1 MVFRVGDINLEK
13 WPFLIF
19 ATIQFALDG
28 LEDVLNK
35 FLLTEKYMLPHVLMF
50 LRGLYTLGMTIVFTI
65 IIKFSGFE
73 FTFSSNYNILLL
85 SSFLIIF
92 FLFHNLFDIFIN
104 YTFTPQHLS
113 FSNMLYYIVIF
124 LLYRISR
131 HNSDIIIICELI
143 IDLFLTFSTLIF
155 SEMVIINKWGLN
167 NNTRMDLL
175 NKEKQE
181 LDDENRVSELML

>member
-1 MVFRVGDINLEK
+1 
-13 WPFLIF
+13 
-19 ATIQFALDG
+19 
-28 LEDVLNK
+28 
-35 FLLTEKYMLPHVLMF
+35 
-50 LRGLYTLGMTIVFTI
+50 
-65 IIKFSGFE
+65 
-73 FTFSSNYNILLL
+73 
-85 SSFLIIF
+85 
-92 FLFHNLFDIFIN
+92 
-104 YTFTPQHLS
+104 
-113 FSNMLYYIVIF
+113 MLYYIVIF